1 MSSVEPYFIKCL
13 DEAGFKLPDVAKP
26 NYGHLVVGEQC
37 IEVQRYMGTPHVTL
51 QVLAGL
57 EGILYANTVNGTT
70 DTHEFLKFF
79 GKTSKTFLAN
89 RSLFFDMVTTSY
101 LTTMQLIT
109 MKGDMLSDIGWIN
122 KELKLFIYQ
131 LIPRNLTL
139 LSQGCTV
146 ASSKY
151 KNRI

>member
-26 NYGHLVVGEQC
+26 NYGHSVVGEQC

-109 MKGDMLSDIGWIN
+109 MKGGYALGHWMD
-122 KELKLFIYQ
+122 Q
-131 LIPRNLTL
+131 
-139 LSQGCTV
+139 Q
-146 ASSKY
+146 
-151 KNRI
+151 RIEVVYLPTYSPEFNPTESGVYSCIKQI